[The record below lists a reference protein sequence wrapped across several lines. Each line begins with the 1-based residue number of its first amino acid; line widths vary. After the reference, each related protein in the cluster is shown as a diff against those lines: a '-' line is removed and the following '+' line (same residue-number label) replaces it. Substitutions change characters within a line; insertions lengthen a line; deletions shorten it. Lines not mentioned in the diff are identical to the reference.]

1 MADTTLV
8 ALYDDAAT
16 ARRALAEIMAA
27 GHHRERFW
35 ISDPSY
41 ASEQAVTQDPRLQG
55 LAREFATPSR
65 RVPALTSLGVP
76 QHDADLYAEGV
87 RRGGTLLVG
96 ELPSSKAEE
105 VHDIVERHNPADI
118 EARRERYRTAGWS
131 NYDAG
136 PDYSPEQAAE
146 ERIPLMEEQ
155 VEIGKRQ
162 HENRVRVRTFVR
174 ETPIDKDVTL
184 HQERVVIERRP
195 VQPDARDVAASSSSF
210 EEHTHEFVERNEEA
224 VVNKEARVREELVVR
239 KEETDRTERIHDT
252 ARRTEADVA
261 GERKDRTD
269 DTP

>member
-8 ALYDDAAT
+8 ALYDDAET
-16 ARRALAEIMAA
+16 ARRALTEIMAA

-41 ASEQAVTQDPRLQG
+41 ASERAVTQDPRLQS

-65 RVPALTSLGVP
+65 RVQALTSLGVP
-76 QHDADLYAEGV
+76 QHDANVYAEGV

-96 ELPSSKAEE
+96 ELPSSEAEE
-105 VHDIVERHNPADI
+105 AHDIIERHNPADI
-118 EARRERYRTAGWS
+118 DARHERYRAAGWS
-131 NYDAG
+131 NYDAS

-155 VEIGKRQ
+155 VEVGKRQ
-162 HENRVRVRTFVR
+162 RENRVRVRTFVR
-174 ETPIDKDVTL
+174 ETPVDKDVTL

-195 VQPDARDVAASSSSF
+195 VERDTRDAQAASSF

-224 VVNKEARVREELVVR
+224 VVDKEARVREELVVR

-252 ARRTEADVA
+252 VRRTDAEVA
-261 GERKDRTD
+261 NERKDRTD